1 MPVCAREAA
10 KGGDQEQE
18 DTDEDNI
25 SAEGTDH
32 VDEAEEA
39 HPDLEESCVEGTS
52 QLHIWCVLGGRHS
65 LPKLAL
71 NSGFSVPVV

>member
-18 DTDEDNI
+18 DTDKNDV

-39 HPDLEESCVEGTS
+39 HPDLEESCAEGTS
-52 QLHIWCVLGGRHS
+52 QLHIWRVLGGRHS